1 MRGDD
6 NDDLENAHPEETIER
21 SLEAAVARWRAAIS
35 DVFARYRLSLFPLKG
50 PARSRLAVA
59 DAIRARWVSAD
70 RPRMEGA
77 ADSTERVAFFDDGSR
92 GNPGPG
98 GSGSVV
104 VELGGLERRPTV
116 VWGAAT
122 SLSQRTTTN
131 NIAEFVGLHI
141 VLQHAHHKKW
151 QSLHIVGDSAMI
163 LGVMADRRTPR
174 SRKLRWCH
182 VCVSWHAPKA
192 RDVAQAPSCPFSN
205 LKRPALLH
213 FKRFEVSEAYARR
226 PSRNAEIRHRR
237 RAGRGRRDRRTTG
250 TGGPRAASATP
261 KVVPGSLA
269 VSLVQISIFLLK
281 KTT

>member
-1 MRGDD
+1 
-6 NDDLENAHPEETIER
+6 
-21 SLEAAVARWRAAIS
+21 
-35 DVFARYRLSLFPLKG
+35 
-50 PARSRLAVA
+50 
-59 DAIRARWVSAD
+59 
-70 RPRMEGA
+70 MEGA

-174 SRKLRWCH
+174 SRKLRW
-182 VCVSWHAPKA
+182 WYEKA
-192 RDVAQAPSCPFSN
+192 RLLADKCNIASWTHHYRQFNKTADKLAN
-205 LKRPALLH
+205 IAMDTKRGIVYDPQEGPNHALMQVVQDRITGDITRWL
-213 FKRFEVSEAYARR
+213 E
-226 PSRNAEIRHRR
+226 
-237 RAGRGRRDRRTTG
+237 GRDGED
-250 TGGPRAASATP
+250 
-261 KVVPGSLA
+261 
-269 VSLVQISIFLLK
+269 
-281 KTT
+281 